1 MCRAG
6 GLHGSCR
13 ALPNVRA
20 PVRQTLFTIH
30 KYLGFT
36 VGAYFIV
43 ICATGAALVLLE
55 DQIPGFRDFPVRH
68 VEVREQTKSL
78 DEILASASSAHPG
91 RQVTHILKSCA
102 SGCTY
107 DVSLAQP
114 DGDRLDVLVDPY
126 TARIAGT
133 VLRSRSAIGRLYE
146 FHADLFAGDDG
157 SLINS
162 AIGVVALLLV
172 LTGAYMW
179 PGWKRASRGFSVKWR
194 GGQWRVSFDIHKIVG
209 IVSVSFFVLIVVS
222 GIGGVFLQEP
232 PVTGSSTSTSRGGK
246 PLPLDTLVADA
257 DKALPGDVTMIYPPA
272 TAGATVVVRKV
283 VPGDPDPYGWSYVS
297 IDRFSGKIV
306 AMNDASKWP
315 LAWRAYTWLYPLHI
329 GSAGGYPL
337 RFVYVLVALAPA
349 GLYLTGFLMWLKRL
363 KRDSA
368 AV

>member
-1 MCRAG
+1 M
-6 GLHGSCR
+6 
-13 ALPNVRA
+13 
-20 PVRQTLFTIH
+20 RQAIFTIH

-68 VEVREQTKSL
+68 VAVRAQTKSL
-78 DEILASASSAHPG
+78 EEILASATSAYPG
-91 RQVTHILKSCA
+91 RHVTHILKSCG

-107 DVSLAQP
+107 DVSIAQP

-126 TARIAGT
+126 TAQVVGT
-133 VLRSRSAIGRLYE
+133 LLRSRSAIGQLYE
-146 FHADLFAGDDG
+146 FHANLFEGDEG
-157 SLINS
+157 SIVNS

-172 LTGAYMW
+172 LSGAYMW
-179 PGWKRASRGFSVKWR
+179 PGWKRPSRGFAVKWR
-194 GGQWRVSFDIHKIVG
+194 GGQWRVNFDIHKIIG
-209 IVSVSFFVLIVVS
+209 IVSVSFFVLIVGS

-232 PVTGSSTSTSRGGK
+232 PVTGSSTSTSRGGDA
-246 PLPLDTLVADA
+246 LPLDTLVADA
-257 DKALPGDVTMIYPPA
+257 DAALPGAITMIYPPA
-272 TAGATVVVRKV
+272 TRDSTVVVRKV

-297 IDRFSGKIV
+297 VDRYTGKVV
-306 AMNDASKWP
+306 ALNDSTKWP

-337 RFVYVLVALAPA
+337 RYAYLAIALAPA
-349 GLYLTGFLMWLKRL
+349 GLYSTGFLMWLKRV
-363 KRDSA
+363 KRDLA